1 MNHRQLSFLRNYSW
15 YSIVQYTVSFLLWTN
30 FLCIA
35 LFRSNSTPLLLL
47 AAIGT
52 ASFFLPR
59 RVVFSP
65 MALLVLVFFSYL
77 VACDIFLF
85 PYSSGSGMYR
95 KIIFAFLAGIAVFYA
110 QRDCNAFFTV
120 PLAVIIALLSCG
132 AFFFPGDALFVDGR
146 FALFMK
152 HPNSMAI
159 VYSIAAVSCY
169 AAFMNPASHGN
180 FVAGKAFAERL
191 AHAAM
196 RNRLFLLAVFLI
208 CMTGIWF
215 TFSRTALYA
224 TLAVCLLLGI
234 CGVAGRYGVKRS
246 LLFVCLAGTVGSA
259 VLYSAPASLYQSAGV
274 QRMIAVVKAPWDDM
288 TFRTR
293 VPAWESA
300 VYAFHKQPLWGNGP
314 DSFSGT
320 HAEYF
325 AANRERLVQML
336 GPDIVEQD
344 TKALPHAHNQYLMFL
359 AESGCI
365 GLALYASLLAYPLY
379 VAFRRRSLFG
389 VTVPLLLLF
398 ILLGFLE
405 APLSGSQSAAAGV
418 TVLFMLLGYFSG
430 AEQTLV
436 ATLRQTVGV
445 FKGQAIF

>member
-1 MNHRQLSFLRNYSW
+1 MNHQLSFLKNDRW

-30 FLCIA
+30 FLCLA
-35 LFRSNSTPLLLL
+35 LFISNYTPLLLL
-47 AAIGT
+47 AATGA

-59 RVVFSP
+59 RMVFSP

-85 PYSSGSGMYR
+85 PDSSGSAMYR
-95 KIIFAFLAGIAVFYA
+95 KMALAFLAGLAVFYA
-110 QRDCNAFFTV
+110 QRDRNSLFTV
-120 PLAVIIALLSCG
+120 PLAIITALLSCG
-132 AFFFPGDALFVDGR
+132 AFFFPADTLFVDGR

-169 AAFMNPASHGN
+169 AAVMNPANSGR
-180 FVAGKAFAERL
+180 FAADKAFVERL
-191 AHAAM
+191 AHAVM
-196 RNRLFLLAVFLI
+196 QNRLFLLAVFLI
-208 CMTGIWF
+208 CMVGIWF

-224 TLAVCLLLGI
+224 TLAVCLLLSI
-234 CGVAGRYGVKRS
+234 CGLAGRYGFKRS
-246 LLFVCLAGTVGSA
+246 LLFVCLAGMVGSA
-259 VLYSAPASLYQSAGV
+259 ALYSAPASLYQHAGV
-274 QRMIAVVKAPWDDM
+274 QRMIAVAKAPWDDM

-293 VPAWESA
+293 IPAWESA
-300 VYAFHKQPLWGNGP
+300 LYAFHKQPLWGNGP
-314 DSFSGT
+314 DSFSET
-320 HAEYF
+320 HAEYL

-344 TKALPHAHNQYLMFL
+344 TKTLPHAHNQYLMFL

-365 GLALYASLLAYPLY
+365 GQALYVSLLAYPLY

-389 VTVPLLLLF
+389 VTVPLLFLF
-398 ILLGFLE
+398 VLLGILE

-430 AEQTLV
+430 AEQTQF
-436 ATLRQTVGV
+436 ASTTADRQYL
-445 FKGQAIF
+445 

>member
-1 MNHRQLSFLRNYSW
+1 MNHQRSFLKNDGW
-15 YSIVQYTVSFLLWTN
+15 YSIVQYTVSFLLWMN
-30 FLCIA
+30 FFCIV
-35 LFRSNSTPLLLL
+35 LFISNNTPLLLL
-47 AAIGT
+47 AVIGA

-59 RVVFSP
+59 RMVFSP
-65 MALLVLVFFSYL
+65 MTLLVLVFFFYL

-85 PYSSGSGMYR
+85 PDSSGFGMYR
-95 KIIFAFLAGIAVFYA
+95 KMAFAFLAGMAVFYVY
-110 QRDCNAFFTV
+110 RERNALFIV
-120 PLAVIIALLSCG
+120 PLAIITALLSCG
-132 AFFFPGDALFVDGR
+132 GFFFPGDALFVDGR

-169 AAFMNPASHGN
+169 AAYMNPASPDSS
-180 FVAGKAFAERL
+180 ATDKAFVERL
-191 AHAAM
+191 VCSAM
-196 RNRLFLLAVFLI
+196 RNRLLLLAVFLI
-208 CMTGIWF
+208 CMVGVWF

-224 TLAVCLLLGI
+224 TLAVCLLLGF
-234 CGVAGRYGVKRS
+234 CGLAGRYGFTRS
-246 LLFVCLAGTVGSA
+246 LLFVCLVGTVGGA
-259 VLYSAPASLYQSAGV
+259 ALYSAPASLYQHAGV
-274 QRMIAVVKAPWDDM
+274 ERMIAVAKAPWDDM

-293 VPAWESA
+293 IPAWESA

-344 TKALPHAHNQYLMFL
+344 TKTLPHAHNQYLMFL

-365 GLALYASLLAYPLY
+365 GLALYVSLLAYPLY
-379 VAFRRRSLFG
+379 VAFQRRSLFG
-389 VTVPLLLLF
+389 VTIPLLLLF
-398 ILLGFLE
+398 ILLGILE
-405 APLSGSQSAAAGV
+405 APLSGNQSAAASV

-430 AEQTLV
+430 TEQILGAHTT
-436 ATLRQTVGV
+436 ADRQR
-445 FKGQAIF
+445 F